1 MSKDLLQVFIEDLQ
15 KILTDKKL
23 TSKIKVTGD
32 EEIDLLIKQ
41 TQLLLTDVQKCD
53 DRIALQKKSLKAQLE
68 IHTSDLEETIK
79 KLNLYKR
86 QAIKASLSQE
96 LRTPINH
103 DRLQRNIAG
112 ENAR

>member
-41 TQLLLTDVQKCD
+41 TQILLTDVQKRD
-53 DRIALQKKSLKAQLE
+53 GRIALQKNPPK
-68 IHTSDLEETIK
+68 H
-79 KLNLYKR
+79 N
-86 QAIKASLSQE
+86 
-96 LRTPINH
+96 
-103 DRLQRNIAG
+103 
-112 ENAR
+112 

>member
-41 TQLLLTDVQKCD
+41 TQILLTEVQKRD
-53 DRIALQKKSLKAQLE
+53 DRIALQKNPPK
-68 IHTSDLEETIK
+68 H
-79 KLNLYKR
+79 N
-86 QAIKASLSQE
+86 
-96 LRTPINH
+96 
-103 DRLQRNIAG
+103 
-112 ENAR
+112 

>member
-1 MSKDLLQVFIEDLQ
+1 MQVFIEDLQ

-41 TQLLLTDVQKCD
+41 TQLLLTDVQKRD

-68 IHTSDLEETIK
+68 IHTSDLEETNK
-79 KLNLYKR
+79 KLTLDKR
-86 QAIKASLSQE
+86 EAITASLSPN
-96 LRTPINH
+96 LRIPIYHN
-103 DRLQRNIAG
+103 RLQLNIAG

>member
-41 TQLLLTDVQKCD
+41 TQLLLTEVQKRD
-53 DRIALQKKSLKAQLE
+53 DRIALQKNSSKYNYKFIPVIWKRLLK
-68 IHTSDLEETIK
+68 
-79 KLNLYKR
+79 N
-86 QAIKASLSQE
+86 
-96 LRTPINH
+96 
-103 DRLQRNIAG
+103 
-112 ENAR
+112 